1 MTEREKRREPRKGKN
16 YITTAVKGMAQLKTD
31 RLMEQHARD
40 PKSTMEDVLNSL
52 VKDTLGVEDL
62 PLEDRFASLAMATYL
77 VGILQG
83 LAMVRESGLVSED
96 VMIKIVTGLSP
107 DFGEV
112 EELEDEPS
120 RAPAILSRKEDKIFR
135 DRPGEFSGEE

>member
-1 MTEREKRREPRKGKN
+1 MTETKRREPRKGKN

-107 DFGEV
+107 DFENYP
-112 EELEDEPS
+112 DDIIKDSREP
-120 RAPAILSRKEDKIFR
+120 RDLTRKEDKIFR
-135 DRPGEFSGEE
+135 DRPGEPTGEE

>member
-107 DFGEV
+107 DFEDYPV
-112 EELEDEPS
+112 EPPVNS
-120 RAPAILSRKEDKIFR
+120 VPMSKKEDKIFR